1 MLLLHFEFWVCILK
15 GLGYQLVMPGPS
27 LVRSILCNVEGV
39 YNYVHFR
46 ELDLNWDG
54 VPIG

>member
-15 GLGYQLVMPGPS
+15 GLGYRLVMPGPS
-27 LVRSILCNVEGV
+27 LVRSILCNLEGV
-39 YNYVHFR
+39 YNCVHFR

-54 VPIG
+54 IPIG

>member
-15 GLGYQLVMPGPS
+15 GLGYQLVMLGPS
-27 LVRSILCNVEGV
+27 LVRSILYNVEGV
-39 YNYVHFR
+39 YNCVHYR